1 MARGSTDRVQKA
13 VQSDISEARDTRLL
27 LIEAAERLFAE
38 QGLSRTSL
46 RQINQEAGQR
56 NESAIH
62 YHFGSREAVIL
73 AIFELRT
80 RPINEERLRLMAAA
94 RAKAA
99 PAALGSHALA
109 EVLVLP
115 LARAI
120 SANPGRT
127 HYLRFLTQL
136 SLDRAGRQRGL
147 ENPHDASIAQCIH
160 EFERSKPHYPRSIR
174 RQRFAAAFRLAVQML
189 AIIEETAQ
197 AGKGRGDTAADGR
210 ARIANVID
218 MVVGIFDAP
227 ISPDALLA
235 LDALKQDQN

>member
-1 MARGSTDRVQKA
+1 VARASSERA
-13 VQSDISEARDTRLL
+13 ARIVQSDASEARDTRLL

-80 RPINEERLRLMAAA
+80 RPINEERLRMLADA
-94 RAKAA
+94 RAEAA
-99 PAALGSHALA
+99 PAALGSRALA

-120 SANPGRT
+120 SASHGRT

-136 SLDRAGRQRGL
+136 LLDRTGRQRGAD
-147 ENPHDASIAQCIH
+147 NPHDASVAQCIR
-160 EFERSKPHYPRSIR
+160 EFERSKPYYPAPIR

-189 AIIEETAQ
+189 AFIEETAQ
-197 AGKGRGDTAADGR
+197 ASKGRSDSDPGGR
-210 ARIANVID
+210 ARIANIVD
-218 MVVGIFDAP
+218 MVIGILDAP

-235 LDALKQDQN
+235 LDAPKRDQT